1 MKIHKE
7 GYKILIVLFVLL
19 DVIGVLTY
27 LYVPAPFNYL
37 IYFAEVVVFILV
49 LQFFRDPKIT
59 LTLGENLVVAP
70 ADGKVVVIEETE
82 EPECLKD
89 RRKQISIFMSPLNVH
104 INRMPVSG
112 KVSFFR
118 YHPGKFLVA
127 WHPKSSTENERTTM
141 AIKMKKGTELVVR
154 QIAGAVARRIRWYVD
169 KDSELSQG
177 DEFGF
182 IKFGSRVDVFLP
194 LDAKIV
200 VKEGDIT
207 KGGRTVLA
215 ELKGE

>member
-112 KVSFFR
+112 
-118 YHPGKFLVA
+118 
-127 WHPKSSTENERTTM
+127 
-141 AIKMKKGTELVVR
+141 
-154 QIAGAVARRIRWYVD
+154 
-169 KDSELSQG
+169 
-177 DEFGF
+177 
-182 IKFGSRVDVFLP
+182 
-194 LDAKIV
+194 
-200 VKEGDIT
+200 
-207 KGGRTVLA
+207 
-215 ELKGE
+215 